1 MENLKRILISIFIV
15 FTFNFSIAQKVV
27 GYMDVNLAEASTR
40 TDLMNWGDM
49 TDFIYGF
56 ITPDANGELPDPFS
70 LTLFETI
77 RQKCIDHGVDLHFS
91 SGGATNSSMFEALG
105 KNPTAVAN
113 YADEIAD
120 MLESTGMKG
129 WDLDWEFPKTASAQI
144 SQVNILKAVHDEFL
158 SRGKRDEWKIA
169 IAVGGETPSV
179 GSQGVYHTDYCSSDA
194 FQYIDY
200 LNVMSYDIGRNISG
214 DNNHSSYADGVNN
227 VNDWVTKGCPI
238 EKIILGVPFYARHKT
253 SRALP
258 SGGFYNITYG
268 KISESDP
275 AKYFNQNNSGDF
287 YYNGA
292 PLLKQ
297 KVDYIMGAGGAGVLI
312 WEVTYDRFDEYSLLK
327 ALSDAMSPYGCDAP
341 QPDLGLDQSICG
353 VTNLQLDGG
362 VETAPERTFTWKKGI
377 QTLVDKSSTANT
389 FNVTSTGGYTLEV
402 WENGCN
408 SSDDIEITGT
418 LESPDLG
425 GPYELCDP
433 VSVTLDAG
441 ISPVGRTITWL
452 RDNIEIAG
460 ETGKFIEVKKGGVYK
475 VSVMAVGCS
484 AVSASTTVTSE
495 VPYANNDTVCN
506 SGMESILIANET
518 VKWYS
523 SEFSSTPLVTD
534 QEFIEI
540 IDNTTTYWMGGAG
553 SALTEYTTLK
563 PFSSGGWAVSATNY
577 ATKIEVLSELSI
589 LKISLNPSS
598 AGTLKLNL
606 LNESETILETKSF
619 SVSGGTQEISLD
631 WMGIAPGTYYINAVG
646 SSVSLIMDGTQASS
660 DFLIEGVIS
669 SDKFCYEKWSGPY
682 TASTNYGLFTN
693 MKISAG
699 KECMKVPVTI
709 VVDPTNTKA
718 CLTVSYEAVNK
729 ESFRVYPNPST
740 NEFNFFSLESG
751 VLEVVDLKGVLVSK
765 INFNNGNVEFGHKLR
780 AGVYI
785 LKVET
790 ESTVVSKRIVKK

>member
-1 MENLKRILISIFIV
+1 MKNLKRLLILFFIA
-15 FTFNFSIAQKVV
+15 FTFNSSTAQKVV
-27 GYMDVNLAEASTR
+27 GYMDVNLAEASAR
-40 TDLMNWGDM
+40 TGLMNWGDM

-56 ITPDANGELPDPFS
+56 ITPDSNGDLPDPFS

-77 RQKCIDHGVDLHFS
+77 RQKCIDNGVDLHFS
-91 SGGATNSSMFEALG
+91 SGGATNSGMFETLG
-105 KNPTAVAN
+105 KNPTAAAN
-113 YADEIAD
+113 YAKEIAD
-120 MLESTGMKG
+120 ILESTGMKG

-179 GSQGVYHTDYCSSDA
+179 GAQGVYHTDYCSADA

-227 VNDWVTKGCPI
+227 VNDWVSKGCPI

-258 SGGFYNITYG
+258 PGGFYNITYG

-275 AKYFNQNNSGDF
+275 AKYFNQNNSGDY

-297 KVDYIMGAGGAGVLI
+297 KVDYIMGTGGAGVLI

-327 ALSDAMSPYGCDAP
+327 ALADAMSPYGCDAP
-341 QPDLGLDQSICG
+341 QPDLGSDQSICG
-353 VTNLQLDGG
+353 VANLQLDGG
-362 VETAPERTFTWKKGI
+362 VVAVSGRTFTWKKGI
-377 QTLVDKSSTANT
+377 QTLIDKSSTANT
-389 FNVTSTGGYTLEV
+389 YDVTSAGIYTLEV

-418 LESPDLG
+418 LESPNLG

-433 VSVTLDAG
+433 ASITLDAG
-441 ISPVGRTITWL
+441 ISPVGRTITWK
-452 RDNIEIAG
+452 RDNVVIAG
-460 ETGKFIEVKKGGVYK
+460 ETGSSFVAKRGGTYK
-475 VSVMAVGCS
+475 VTASATGCS

-506 SGMESILIANET
+506 SGMEATLVANET

-523 SEFSSTPLVTD
+523 SESSPTPLVTD
-534 QEFIEI
+534 QEYSVI
-540 IDNTTTYWMGGAG
+540 INNTITYWMGGAG

-563 PFSSGGWAVSATNY
+563 PIASGGWPVSVTNY

-606 LNESETILETKSF
+606 LNESETVLEAKSF
-619 SVSGGTQEISLD
+619 SVSGGTQEVSLD
-631 WMGIAPGTYYINAVG
+631 WMGITPGTYYVNAVG
-646 SSVSLIMDGTQASS
+646 SSVSLVMDGTQAPS
-660 DFLIEGVIS
+660 DFIIAGVIS
-669 SDKFCYEKWSGPY
+669 SEKFCYEKWSGPY
-682 TASTNYGLFTN
+682 GASTNYGLFTN

-699 KECMKVPVTI
+699 KECRKVPVTV

-718 CLTVSYEAVNK
+718 CLTVSSEVLNK
-729 ESFRVYPNPST
+729 ESFGVYPNPST

-751 VLEVVDLKGVLVSK
+751 VLEIVDLRGALVSK
-765 INFNNGNVEFGHKLR
+765 MNFKDGEVQFGHELGS
-780 AGVYI
+780 GVYI

-790 ESTVVSKRIVKK
+790 ESVAISKRIVKK